1 MKQAE
6 KVNALLAAGV
16 NGVRIQEQLGMS
28 KPGEY
33 RCSNE
38 V

>member
-1 MKQAE
+1 MQQAE
-6 KVNALLAAGV
+6 KINALVAVGV
-16 NGVRIQEQLGMS
+16 NGVRIQEQLGMP

-38 V
+38 I